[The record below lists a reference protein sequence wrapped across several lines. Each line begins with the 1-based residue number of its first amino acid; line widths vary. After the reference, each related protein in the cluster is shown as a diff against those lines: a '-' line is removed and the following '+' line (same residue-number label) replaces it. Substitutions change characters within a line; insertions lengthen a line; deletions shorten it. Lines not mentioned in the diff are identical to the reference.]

1 MSISHYLC
9 LVSGEDPARVSRL
22 HHSTRRRIQVF
33 AVALHL
39 PVAMWAITGY
49 LIASRIFEMHTT
61 QASLVAALCAGIV
74 YLLERLVLG
83 TPKSWA
89 VSCVRVAVGLVVAV
103 LGATAADLVA
113 FQREI
118 EQQLR
123 ADGAVRIAA
132 DYDQR
137 LAAQKEVLEVRR
149 TEWMQAQAAARCEA
163 DGTCGSRVRSTGPV
177 YRELARH
184 AQQLRQDHEAALA
197 NLEALKAQREAA
209 LADWATS
216 PRALQEAGLLARVEA
231 LHTFIRQNPAAQKAW
246 LAVLV
251 LMLALELTVVFV
263 KAVFGET
270 VDDRIEAIREAL
282 SRHKAESYLQ
292 AMTDPAAGVREL
304 LSSQP

>member
-1 MSISHYLC
+1 MRVSSYLC
-9 LVSGEDPARVSRL
+9 HISGEDPSRVNRMHL
-22 HHSTRRRIQVF
+22 CTRRRVQACAI
-33 AVALHL
+33 ALHL
-39 PVAMWAITGY
+39 PVAMWTVTGY
-49 LIASRIFEMHTT
+49 LIANQVFALEPAM
-61 QASLVAALCAGIV
+61 AGLAAGFCAAVV

-83 TPKSWA
+83 TPKSRA

-123 ADGAVRIAA
+123 AAGTARITA
-132 DYDQR
+132 DFDRR
-137 LAAQKEVLEVRR
+137 LAAQDELVAQRR
-149 TEWMQAQAAARCEA
+149 VEWMQAQATARCEA

-177 YRELARH
+177 YREIARH

-197 NLEALKAQREAA
+197 TLEALKAQREAE
-209 LADWATS
+209 LAEWAVS
-216 PRALQEAGLLARVEA
+216 PRALEEAGLLARVEA
-231 LHTFIRQNPAAQKAW
+231 LHDFIQEHPAAQRAW

-251 LMLALELTVVFV
+251 LMLALELVVVFV

-270 VDDRIEAIREAL
+270 VDDRIEAVREAL

-292 AMTDPAAGVREL
+292 AMTDPAAGVRDL
-304 LSSQP
+304 LASDP